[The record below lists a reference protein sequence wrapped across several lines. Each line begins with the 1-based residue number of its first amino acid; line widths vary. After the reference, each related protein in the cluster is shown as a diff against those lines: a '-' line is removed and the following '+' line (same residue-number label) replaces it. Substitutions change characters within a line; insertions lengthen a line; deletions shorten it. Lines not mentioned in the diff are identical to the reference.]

1 MTVNNLPDEVILE
14 IFDYYRRSITSY
26 DHQWKENYAW
36 FNLAHVCRKWRA
48 VTFASATRLDLGITV
63 GPTKPAHI
71 KTILSGPFPIH
82 LDYELVPEDGNITR
96 SSVWRMRT
104 VLRLRDRV
112 RGIAFKFAG
121 GASKASLDNFK
132 KFFKATNCS
141 FPVLESLVLHFSAGY
156 EPTIPETFL
165 RGSDLSDLHL
175 RRLELV
181 GVSFPSISKFL
192 LSATSPNLTDLLI
205 DTALKSPVGTSL
217 LSCLKGMPCLRS
229 LGLFISSSPYF
240 SSQGP
245 SPQPATR
252 CLKRAALLSKLTRFC
267 YVGSSV
273 FLNALA
279 AGLSAP
285 SLRDVNIEFRDNTI
299 PSRSLVVHL
308 PRFFNEIEEHY
319 HAVYVAIVEE
329 VGLWKWVFR
338 LSLLTQPEYIG
349 HCKPRFELGPYSSRS
364 PESITRLIDTLSTR
378 LTTVEA
384 LRVSFDSTVT
394 QSTRIPWRRFYQ
406 QFPGVKA
413 LQPEGTNST
422 QSIVLTLLHQVPG
435 EPNDL
440 PLLPSLEEIDLG
452 TAPVYESQRK
462 SQLALLKPF
471 VHARQKAGCP
481 VKVFFGQ

>member
-1 MTVNNLPDEVILE
+1 MWID
-14 IFDYYRRSITSY
+14 
-26 DHQWKENYAW
+26 
-36 FNLAHVCRKWRA
+36 LAHVCRKWRA

-82 LDYELVPEDGNITR
+82 LDYEFVPEDGNITR
-96 SSVWRMRT
+96 SSIWRMRT

-112 RGIAFKFAG
+112 RGIAFAG
-121 GASKASLDNFK
+121 GASKASLGNLN

-141 FPVLESLVLHFSAGY
+141 FPVLESLVLRFSAGY
-156 EPTIPETFL
+156 ERSIPETFL
-165 RGSDLSDLHL
+165 RGPDLSDLRL
-175 RRLELV
+175 RRLELI

-192 LSATSPNLTDLLI
+192 LSAASPSLTDLLI
-205 DTALKSPVGTSL
+205 DFKSSTGTSL
-217 LSCLKGMPCLRS
+217 LACLKGMSRLRS
-229 LGLFISSSPYF
+229 LSLFIPSSPYS
-240 SSQGP
+240 SSQNP

-252 CLKRAALLSKLTRFC
+252 VKGVALLSKLTRFC

-285 SLRDVNIEFRDNTI
+285 SLRDVNIEFRDYTI

-319 HAVYVAIVEE
+319 HAVHVAILEE
-329 VGLWKWVFR
+329 VGMLKWVHR

-349 HCKPRFELGPYSSRS
+349 HCKPRFELGPYSGHSS
-364 PESITRLIDTLSTR
+364 ESITRLIDTLSTR

-384 LRVSFDSTVT
+384 LRISFDSTVV
-394 QSTRIPWRRFYQ
+394 QSTTRIPWRRLYQ
-406 QFPGVKA
+406 QFPGVKTLHA
-413 LQPEGTNST
+413 EGTNST
-422 QSIVLTLLHQVPG
+422 HSIVRTLLHQVPG

-462 SQLALLKPF
+462 SQLAVLQPF
-471 VHARQKAGCP
+471 VHVRQKAGCP

>member
-14 IFDYYRRSITSY
+14 IFDYYRRSINSY
-26 DHQWKENYAW
+26 DHQWRENYAW

-82 LDYELVPEDGNITR
+82 LDYELVPEDGNITH
-96 SSVWRMRT
+96 SSIWRMRT

-112 RGIAFKFAG
+112 RGIAFAG
-121 GASKASLDNFK
+121 GASKASLNNLN

-141 FPVLESLVLHFSAGY
+141 FPVLESLVLRFSAGY
-156 EPTIPETFL
+156 ERNIPETFL
-165 RGSDLSDLHL
+165 RGPDLSDLRL
-175 RRLELV
+175 RRLELI

-192 LSATSPNLTDLLI
+192 LSATSPSLTDLLI
-205 DTALKSPVGTSL
+205 DFKSSGTSL
-217 LSCLKGMPCLRS
+217 LACLKGMSRLRS
-229 LGLFISSSPYF
+229 LSLFIPSSPYF
-240 SSQGP
+240 SSQDP

-252 CLKRAALLSKLTRFC
+252 VKGVALLSKLTRFC

-285 SLRDVNIEFRDNTI
+285 SLRDVNIEFRDHTI

-319 HAVYVAIVEE
+319 HAVHVAILEE
-329 VGLWKWVFR
+329 VGTLKLICR

-349 HCKPRFELGPYSSRS
+349 HCKPRFELGPYSGHSS
-364 PESITRLIDTLSTR
+364 ESITRLIDTLSTR

-384 LRVSFDSTVT
+384 LRISFDSTVV
-394 QSTRIPWRRFYQ
+394 QSTTRIPWRRLYQ
-406 QFPGVKA
+406 QFPGVKT

-422 QSIVLTLLHQVPG
+422 HSIVRTVLHQVPG

-462 SQLALLKPF
+462 SQLAVLQPF